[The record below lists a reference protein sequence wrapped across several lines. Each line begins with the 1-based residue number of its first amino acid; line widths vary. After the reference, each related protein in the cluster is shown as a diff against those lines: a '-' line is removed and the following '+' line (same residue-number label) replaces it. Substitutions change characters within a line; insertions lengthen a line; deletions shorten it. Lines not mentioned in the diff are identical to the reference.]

1 MATKTE
7 LDTQTKTES
16 RPISR
21 PDLAIGLLVLIGGIL
36 MYEFTPHG
44 YLFEPGMMHIISYY
58 VGGVIAVVSGTIG
71 LGLYKRINL
80 TGLGVSVLSVILGFV
95 FVLDAPTGVLY
106 ALLQP
111 HAIAMEMTGGLTAL
125 AGLAGIAASLIVK
138 RIGALKS

>member
-1 MATKTE
+1 
-7 LDTQTKTES
+7 
-16 RPISR
+16 
-21 PDLAIGLLVLIGGIL
+21 
-36 MYEFTPHG
+36 
-44 YLFEPGMMHIISYY
+44 MHIISYY